1 LKGVIGDFKG
11 AEKTKHKAKETKRSK
26 K

>member
-11 AEKTKHKAKETKRSK
+11 TEKTKHKAQKTKRSK